1 MFAGAYDGFGLARQH
16 AGRGYDLRIW
26 ENFIVFFY
34 GSVAHCGDC
43 VLQDWFHE
51 HKPSVAPHFRP
62 YVPDALPTQWY
73 KDFEENGN
81 EDSMWEMWFIHYMH
95 VEQVIDVENGF
106 YRTELCYRGICR
118 RRVSVCV
125 CVCHT
130 PALYQNG

>member
-73 KDFEENGN
+73 KVFEAKGT
-81 EDSMWEMWFIHYMH
+81 EDCMWGMWFIHYMH
-95 VEQVIDVENGF
+95 VEQVVRSF
-106 YRTELCYRGICR
+106 
-118 RRVSVCV
+118 VSSGAAVDCWQSFHV
-125 CVCHT
+125 PSAT
-130 PALYQNG
+130 ASAEA